1 MVCDTPSANSG
12 ARVHMA
18 ISRSVRRPGRQRS
31 DKPDPVD
38 VQVGS
43 RVRLRR
49 NMLGLS
55 QEKLGEA
62 IGLTFQQV
70 QKYERGANRIG
81 ASRLHE
87 LSRVLDVPVEFFF
100 DDTDPVRA
108 PAIPAGFAEP
118 PAEAFESDPLR
129 RRETIELVDAYYAI
143 DDAAVRRRLFDLAK
157 ALASDIEESAGKPR
171 ISRAKRGRR

>member
-1 MVCDTPSANSG
+1 M
-12 ARVHMA
+12 ARGRMA
-18 ISRSVRRPGRQRS
+18 ISRQVRRSGRQKS
-31 DKPDPVD
+31 DKPNPID

-55 QEKLGEA
+55 QEKLGES

-87 LSRVLDVPVEFFF
+87 LSRVMDVPVSFFF
-100 DDTDPVRA
+100 DDVDPVRA
-108 PAIPAGFAEP
+108 PAIPGGFSEP
-118 PAEAFESDPLR
+118 PAEAFDSDPLR
-129 RRETIELVDAYYAI
+129 RRETIELVGAYYRI
-143 DDAAVRRRLFDLAK
+143 DDPTLRRRLFDLAR
-157 ALASDIEESAGKPR
+157 ALAGGAERVSAK
-171 ISRAKRGRR
+171 

>member
-1 MVCDTPSANSG
+1 M
-12 ARVHMA
+12 AR
-18 ISRSVRRPGRQRS
+18 SQSPRRPGRPKTETPNPIDIR
-31 DKPDPVD
+31 
-38 VQVGS
+38 VGA
-43 RVRLRR
+43 RLRLRR

-87 LSRVLDVPVEFFF
+87 LSRVLDVPVSFFF

-108 PAIPAGFAEP
+108 PAMGGFAEP
-118 PAEAFESDPLR
+118 PAEAFESELLR
-129 RRETIELVDAYYAI
+129 KPETIELVQAYLAIEDAT
-143 DDAAVRRRLFDLAK
+143 VRQRLRDLVK
-157 ALASDIEESAGKPR
+157 ALAAESDTPAEKSPAQ
-171 ISRAKRGRR
+171 GRRMRNRG

>member
-1 MVCDTPSANSG
+1 MANT
-12 ARVHMA
+12 
-18 ISRSVRRPGRQRS
+18 RRPRRAGRRRS
-31 DKPDPVD
+31 DGPNPID
-38 VQVGS
+38 VHVGS

-87 LSRVLDVPVEFFF
+87 LSRILDVPIDFFY
-100 DDTDPVRA
+100 DDQDPVRA
-108 PAIPAGFAEP
+108 PALSGFGETP
-118 PAEAFESDPLR
+118 QEGFDSDPLH
-129 RRETIELVDAYYAI
+129 RRETQELVEAYYQIAEG
-143 DDAAVRRRLFDLAK
+143 AVRRRLVDLAK
-157 ALASDIEESAGKPR
+157 VLASSEPAAERP
-171 ISRAKRGRR
+171 

>member
-1 MVCDTPSANSG
+1 MATS
-12 ARVHMA
+12 RV
-18 ISRSVRRPGRQRS
+18 IRRPSRQKS
-31 DKPDPVD
+31 DKPNPID

-55 QEKLGEA
+55 QEKLGTA

-87 LSRVLDVPVEFFF
+87 LSRVLDVPVSFFF
-100 DDTDPVRA
+100 DDVDPVRA
-108 PAIPAGFAEP
+108 PAIPGGFSEP
-118 PAEAFESDPLR
+118 PAEAFDSDPLR
-129 RRETIELVDAYYAI
+129 RRETIELVEAYYAI
-143 DDAAVRRRLFDLAK
+143 DDTAVRRRLLELAR
-157 ALASDIEESAGKPR
+157 ALASEGARTTDQIPVRSIR
-171 ISRAKRGRR
+171 RARQHNPA